1 MKLSTR
7 SEYACLALVE
17 LSERYGEGFVR
28 IDEIAGKYRIPK
40 KYLESIIL
48 TLRKAGYLINR
59 RGVGGGCQ
67 LARSPD
73 RISVAEIV
81 RLMDGPIAPVKSASK
96 YFYKSSPTDRC
107 KVMLTLMKEVR
118 DLVAKKMEET
128 TFGSLI
134 TLSS

>member
-28 IDEIAGKYRIPK
+28 IGEISKKYRIPK
-40 KYLESIIL
+40 KYLENIIL
-48 TLRKAGYLINR
+48 TLRKAGYLMNR

-67 LARSPD
+67 LARSPS

-81 RLMDGPIAPVKSASK
+81 RLMDGPIAPVKSASSF
-96 YFYKSSPTDRC
+96 FYESSPIDRSS
-107 KVMLTLMKEVR
+107 VMLKLMKEVR
-118 DLVAKKMEET
+118 DLVSEKMEKT
-128 TFGSLI
+128 NFGGLVGK
-134 TLSS
+134 

>member
-1 MKLSTR
+1 MKLSAR

-17 LSERYGEGFVR
+17 LSERYGQGF
-28 IDEIAGKYRIPK
+28 IGIGQIAGKYRIPE
-40 KYLESIIL
+40 KYLENIVL
-48 TLRKAGYLINR
+48 TLRKAGYLMNK

-96 YFYKSSPTDRC
+96 FFYKSSPIDRSP
-107 KVMLTLMKEVR
+107 VMLKLMKEVR
-118 DLVAKKMEET
+118 DLVSEKMEQT
-128 TFGSLI
+128 TFGGLVGR
-134 TLSS
+134 

>member
-17 LSERYGEGFVR
+17 LSERYGEGLVR
-28 IDEIAGKYRIPK
+28 IGDIVKKYKIPK
-40 KYLESIIL
+40 KYLEHIL
-48 TLRKAGYLINR
+48 LMLRKAGYVMSR

-96 YFYKSSPTDRC
+96 YFYKKSPIE
-107 KVMLTLMKEVR
+107 KSPVMLKLMKEVR
-118 DLVAKKMEET
+118 DLVSEKMEKM
-128 TFGSLI
+128 TFGSLVGKQ
-134 TLSS
+134 

>member
-28 IDEIAGKYRIPK
+28 IDEIAKKYRIPK
-40 KYLESIIL
+40 KYLENIIL
-48 TLRKAGYLINR
+48 VLRKAGYLMNR

-67 LARSPD
+67 LARSPG
-73 RISVAEIV
+73 RITVAEIV
-81 RLMDGPIAPVKSASK
+81 RLMDGPIAPVKSASR
-96 YFYKSSPTDRC
+96 YFYESSPTDRC
-107 KVMLTLMKEVR
+107 KVMLKLMKEVR
-118 DLVAKKMEET
+118 DLVSEKMEKT

-134 TLSS
+134 EG